1 MSNRTEFQNYAEYIG
16 LKLLMLVMIILH
28 RPLAQFLGR
37 IAAVLTYSFIPLRKK
52 EVTEGL
58 TIAFPQKSKKEIE
71 KISKATYKNFF
82 SILIDMFFISKMPDE
97 KIEKMLIYDKEL
109 IENAMSKNKGLVL
122 MSAHFGNW
130 ELSALA
136 FAKKYP
142 VALIVAKQSNNF
154 VDRMMNEFRMKEGF
168 NVIGFQR
175 DDKISFRGIV
185 KALRKNQVLAIL
197 ADQDA
202 GRDGIFLPFF
212 GKSAS
217 TPKGPA
223 FFAIAAGSPI
233 ITAFGVPQKDGSM
246 KMKIQDLIVPNT
258 GNTDEDIKTINM
270 IYYQRLEEVI
280 RENPEQ
286 WFWFHRRWKTK
297 PPKANK

>member
-16 LKLLMLVMIILH
+16 LKAAIFVMSILH

-37 IAAVLTYSFIPLRKK
+37 IAAFLMYSFIPFRKK
-52 EVTEGL
+52 EVFEGL
-58 TIAFPQKSKKEIE
+58 SLAFPQKSKEEIE
-71 KISKATYKNFF
+71 KIAKATYKNFF
-82 SILIDMFFISKMPDE
+82 SVFIDMFFISRMSNE
-97 KIEKMLIYDKEL
+97 KVEKMLIYDKAL
-109 IENAMSKNKGLVL
+109 IEKAMSKNKGLVL

-154 VDRMMNEFRMKEGF
+154 VDRMMNEFRTKEGF

-175 DDKISFRGIV
+175 DDKLSFRGIV

-197 ADQDA
+197 GDQDA
-202 GRDGIFLPFF
+202 GWQGIFIPFF
-212 GKSAS
+212 GKLAS

-223 FFAIAAGSPI
+223 FFAIHAGSPI

-246 KMKIQDLIVPNT
+246 KMEIEELPIPNT
-258 GNTDEDIKTINM
+258 GNIDEDIKIINT
-270 IYYQRLEEVI
+270 IYYQRLEDVI
-280 RENPEQ
+280 RRHPEQ
-286 WFWFHRRWKTK
+286 WFWFHRRWKTE
-297 PPKANK
+297 PPKTN